1 MTRIRFLVSY
11 DGTDF
16 CGWQKQS
23 PEAGASLQQTL
34 EEALGKVF
42 NRKIDLSASGR
53 TDAGV
58 HALGQV
64 CHFDID
70 LPEEKFLSWDFC
82 WAMQGVL
89 KKNIVIRKAWIAP
102 MDFHATLSATHKTYR
117 YFIYNHPRANPF
129 WARTSHWVRHPL
141 DLEFLQRCA
150 DRFLGEHDFKSF
162 QTAGTPVLNTVRT
175 IHEARWE
182 RRSRN
187 VVQFTITGSGF
198 LKQMVRNI
206 VGTQLQFEKFRR
218 EPAEIA
224 RILAAR
230 DRQKAGAT
238 APPQGLLLW
247 KVFYPVDL
255 DKRCRPL

>member
-16 CGWQKQS
+16 CGWQKQGPS
-23 PEAGASLQQTL
+23 AGTSLQQTL
-34 EEALGKVF
+34 EEALSKVF
-42 NRKIDLSASGR
+42 DQKIDLSASGR

-64 CHFDID
+64 CHFDVD
-70 LPEEKFLSWDFC
+70 VPEERFLKWDFC

-89 KKNIVIRKAWIAP
+89 QKNIVIRKAWIAP
-102 MDFHATLSATHKTYR
+102 ADFHATLSATHKTYR
-117 YFIYNHPRANPF
+117 YFVYNHRRANPF
-129 WARTSHWVRHPL
+129 WARNSHWVKKPL

-150 DRFLGEHDFKSF
+150 DQLVGEHDFKSF

-182 RRSRN
+182 RRSAN
-187 VVQFTITGSGF
+187 LVQFTITGSGF
-198 LKQMVRNI
+198 LKQMVRNL
-206 VGTQLQFEKFRR
+206 VGTQLQFEKFQR
-218 EPAEIA
+218 EPTEIA
-224 RILAAR
+224 QILAAR

-247 KVFYPVDL
+247 KVFYPADL

>member
-1 MTRIRFLVSY
+1 MVSY

-16 CGWQKQS
+16 CGWQKQG
-23 PEAGASLQQTL
+23 PAAGASLQQTL

-42 NRKIDLSASGR
+42 NQKIDLSASGR

-58 HALGQV
+58 HAFAQV
-64 CHFDID
+64 CHFDVD
-70 LPEEKFLSWDFC
+70 LPEERFLTWDFC

-89 KKNIVIRKAWIAP
+89 RKNIVIRKAWIAP
-102 MDFHATLSATHKTYR
+102 PDFHATLSATHKTYR

-129 WARTSHWVRHPL
+129 WARNSHWVRHPL
-141 DLEFLQRCA
+141 DLEFLQKCA
-150 DRFLGEHDFKSF
+150 DQLVGEHDFKSF

-224 RILAAR
+224 QILAAR

-247 KVFYPVDL
+247 RVFYPADL